1 MVEQGFEYTPADPRG
16 GNVQRFEV
24 DINTNDE
31 EWVKENGFGIST
43 GFGGPGEGDRAPAD
57 DGDDPNAA
65 YRESLSP
72 EQQEAYDKALFG
84 ERANDDQPGLDSK
97 SGGGGVIVGSV
108 NGEDAIGGCFGE
120 AIREGDPLQ
129 DTELADALDQLGQQI
144 RNDERVVK
152 ANQEWSACMADGGFT
167 YESRDAAI
175 RDISSRFNEILGL
188 EVPDGDRGGIVIVQA
203 GDDPNAT
210 YDQEALEELRQEE
223 IRIATAS
230 FECAKDTIAEVEPK
244 VREEYEQ
251 QFLEDHP
258 ELAGQ

>member
-1 MVEQGFEYTPADPRG
+1 M
-16 GNVQRFEV
+16 
-24 DINTNDE
+24 
-31 EWVKENGFGIST
+31 
-43 GFGGPGEGDRAPAD
+43 
-57 DGDDPNAA
+57 
-65 YRESLSP
+65 
-72 EQQEAYDKALFG
+72 
-84 ERANDDQPGLDSK
+84 
-97 SGGGGVIVGSV
+97 
-108 NGEDAIGGCFGE
+108 
-120 AIREGDPLQ
+120 Q
-129 DTELADALDQLGQQI
+129 DTELADALDQLGQQS